1 MQHACYC
8 VTAHNQ
14 PLERMD
20 VTTPEPKGAEVLIRM
35 TGAGVCHSD
44 IHLWE
49 GVYDLGAGN
58 KMTLKDRGV
67 ALPLTMGH
75 EISGEVVKA
84 GPEAK
89 IRAGT
94 SCVVYPWLGCG
105 DCPTCKRGDE
115 NLCTVKTRSMG
126 VFSAGGNAEYVLVP
140 HERYCVELGKLDPAQ
155 AAPLACSGVTTY
167 SALKKFG
174 PNIKDEPVVIMG
186 GGGLGH
192 MALTVLRAMQGKGA
206 IVVDIDAEKRKAA
219 LDAGALAAIDGT
231 APDASKQIME
241 AAGGGAVSV
250 LDLVGSTDTLGLG
263 IASLKKGGEI
273 VVVGL
278 YGGELKLPIVYFPLR
293 GMGIRGSYVGNLPEL
308 KELVALAQAGSLKP
322 VKITRRKLGEASQA
336 LSDLKAGKV
345 VGRIVLVP

>member
-1 MQHACYC
+1 MQHTCYC
-8 VTAHNQ
+8 VTVHNQ

-20 VTTPEPKGAEVLIRM
+20 VTTPEPKGAEVLIRT

-49 GVYDLGAGN
+49 GVYDLGAGK

-67 ALPLTMGH
+67 TLPLTMGH

-89 IRAGT
+89 IKAGT

-105 DCPTCKRGDE
+105 ECPTCKRGDE

-126 VFSAGGNAEYVLVP
+126 VFSAGGYAEYVLVP

-174 PNIKDEPVVIMG
+174 PKIKDEPVVIMG

-206 IVVDIDAEKRKAA
+206 IVVDIDAGKRKAA

-250 LDLVGSTDTLGLG
+250 LDLVGSSDTLGLG

-308 KELVALAQAGSLKP
+308 KELVALAQAGSLNP

-345 VGRIVLVP
+345 VGRVVLVP